1 MKLTSH
7 HQIQNWRSSPPF
19 NDFLKTSQSCQLPP
33 SLFFLCPVVVHQI
46 MDFVSPLMNIFAS
59 LIQPVAT
66 EIRSLLNL
74 EKKVDNLTK
83 QTDELLDKREDLKA
97 DVNAARDMPVRRAN
111 QLNRWIQR
119 VEETEREVNSIKEEL
134 QNRRSCFWGV
144 CHVNCCSNYKLGK
157 RIAEKLSDVKELIS
171 NGEFEITNGSRPIR
185 VKPVPIRPSVGLDEM
200 LKKVKQFLTEDEV
213 GILGIY
219 GMGGVGKTT
228 ILRKVNNEFLARTH
242 DFDVVIWV
250 VVSNDYFVE
259 KIQKAI
265 AVRLGLPWEE
275 TESQDDRAIE
285 IFSVLST
292 KKFILLLDDVWKRL
306 DLEKIGIPLP
316 DETNGCK
323 VIFTTRTID
332 VCNDMDARRQLKVE
346 FLNEDEARL
355 LFLEKLGNKELINS
369 ASIGPLAEAIIRK
382 CGGLPLALVTTGR
395 AMANKKTKE
404 EWEHARQVLEDS
416 PSELRDDY
424 PIEKEQLI
432 EYWIG
437 EGYLDGSGKKYFNAH
452 NKGHALIGSLQDA
465 CLLETG
471 EEKTQVKMHDVVRGF
486 ALWIASECGMRPYK
500 FLVQTRVGLTEA
512 PGVERWNEAER
523 ISLLDNE
530 INRVTQVPD
539 CPNLLTLLLQWNV
552 GLNRISDGFFRY
564 MPTLRVLDL
573 SFTSL
578 REIPVDIGNLVEL
591 RHLDL
596 SGTKITRLPKELGN
610 LAKLRHLDLLRTH
623 YLTTI
628 PSEAISRL
636 SLLQVLNLYY
646 SYSNWNANSSKDKR
660 ICFEDLEQLRHLT
673 SLGITVTESGTLHGL
688 SCSERLPRFIHY
700 LYVKECEGLICLPL
714 TSTSGNAQNLR
725 RLSINNC
732 YDLEELAIDVEI
744 GENCLPNLEVLSLHG
759 LPNLTTIWRN
769 QVTGRCLQNLRSIN
783 IWHCDKLKDV
793 SWMSQLQCVEVI
805 YIFYCKGVEQIVSG
819 TELEESTAFPS
830 LRTISIRDLP
840 ELKSVY
846 KHALAFPSLE
856 TIAVIGCPKL
866 KKLPLKG
873 GNALSLPTI
882 YGKEEWW
889 SGLEWDDE
897 ALKSSFVPHFITV

>member
-1 MKLTSH
+1 
-7 HQIQNWRSSPPF
+7 
-19 NDFLKTSQSCQLPP
+19 
-33 SLFFLCPVVVHQI
+33 
-46 MDFVSPLMNIFAS
+46 MDLVSPLMNILAS
-59 LIQPVAT
+59 LIQPLAT
-66 EIRSLLNL
+66 EISSLLNL
-74 EKKVDNLTK
+74 EKKVDTLTK
-83 QTDELLDKREDLKA
+83 QTEELLQKREDMKEE
-97 DVNAARDMPVRRAN
+97 VNAARDMPVRSAN
-111 QLNRWIQR
+111 QLLRWIQR
-119 VEETEREVNSIKEEL
+119 VEDIEREVNSIKEDL
-134 QNRRSCFWGV
+134 QNRRACFWGV
-144 CHVNCCSNYKLGK
+144 CHVNCYSSYKIGK
-157 RIAEKLSDVKELIS
+157 RVAEKLSDVNKLIS
-171 NGEFEITNGSRPIR
+171 KGEFEIANVSRPVR

-200 LKKVKQFLTEDEV
+200 LVKVRQFLTEDEV

-228 ILRKVNNEFLARTH
+228 LLKKVNNEFLARTH

-250 VVSNDYFVE
+250 VVSSDYFVE

-265 AVRLGLPWEE
+265 TVRLGLPWEE
-275 TESQDDRAIE
+275 TESQDDRAME

-316 DETNGCK
+316 DETNKCK

-332 VCNDMDARRQLKVE
+332 VCNDMDAKRKLKVE
-346 FLNEDEARL
+346 FLNEDEAKL
-355 LFLEKLGNKELINS
+355 LFQEKVGNKELLNS
-369 ASIGPLAEAIIRK
+369 PSIRPLAEAIIRK

-416 PSELRDDY
+416 PSELRGMEDVFTHLKLSYDNLRDDTLKACLLY
-424 PIEKEQLI
+424 CSLFSEDYSIEKEQLI

-437 EGYLDGSGKKYFNAH
+437 EGYLDGCDKKYSIAH
-452 NKGHALIGSLQDA
+452 NKGHAIIGSLKDA

-486 ALWIASECGMRPYK
+486 ALWIASENGTRQYK
-500 FLVQTRVGLTEA
+500 FLVQARVGLTEA
-512 PGVERWNEAER
+512 PGVERWNETER

-530 INRVTQVPD
+530 INRLTQVPD

-552 GLNRISDGFFRY
+552 GLNRVSDGFFRY
-564 MPTLRVLDL
+564 MPSLRVLDL
-573 SFTSL
+573 SFTNL
-578 REIPVDIGNLVEL
+578 REIPVDIGDLVEL
-591 RHLDL
+591 CHLDL
-596 SGTKITRLPKELGN
+596 SGTKLTGLPRELGK

-623 YLTTI
+623 YLRTI
-628 PSEAISRL
+628 PTEAISKL

-646 SYSNWNANSSKDKR
+646 SYGNWNADSSEDDR
-660 ICFEDLEQLRHLT
+660 ICFEDLEQLTHLT

-688 SCSERLPRFIHY
+688 SRLERLRRLIQY

-725 RLSINNC
+725 RLRVRLVTINNC

-744 GENCLPNLEVLSLHG
+744 GENWLPNLELLALHG

-769 QVTGRCLQNLRSIN
+769 QVTSRCLQNLRSIN

-793 SWMSQLQCVEVI
+793 TWVSQLQCLEVI
-805 YIFYCKGVEQIVSG
+805 YLFYCKGVEQIVCG
-819 TELEESTAFPS
+819 TEVEESTAFPR

-840 ELKSVY
+840 ALKSINQ
-846 KHALAFPSLE
+846 HALDFPSLE

-866 KKLPLKG
+866 TKLPLKVV
-873 GNALSLPTI
+873 NALSLPTI

-889 SGLEWDDE
+889 SGLEWDNK
-897 ALKSSFVPHFITV
+897 ALKSAFATHFIPV